1 MRRLIEHSYD
11 RRLHSMRGAA
21 TMTTTDAA
29 AEARETV
36 YVAIELSKKTW
47 VLGIAHP
54 DRDRPSI
61 HRVSG
66 GNIAELVSRLRVA
79 ARNNRRI
86 LVCYEAG
93 YDGFWL
99 ARALAKMGIECRV
112 LDPASIQVNR
122 RARRVKTDRID
133 VLALLRALIATDRG
147 ERHVCA
153 IVRVPSV
160 EEEDARRS
168 HRERQRLVRE
178 RTGHINRIKGLLF
191 AQGIRDIK
199 PKLRRT
205 RIDFAALE
213 TAEGHPLPDR
223 LRREL
228 EREYARLS
236 LIATQ
241 LREVE
246 KERDT
251 ADAQDPVVEQKR
263 QLLVALHG
271 VGATSAAILAR
282 EVFARSFASR
292 RQLGSYLGLTP
303 SAYDSGSTTR
313 CQGIS
318 KAGNSWARRILIEV
332 AWLWQKYQP
341 ASPLSHWYIQRTA
354 GQSSRIRRIMLIA
367 LARKLAISLWR
378 YVETGLV
385 PEGVA
390 IAKAKLRCA
399 PA

>member
-1 MRRLIEHSYD
+1 
-11 RRLHSMRGAA
+11 
-21 TMTTTDAA
+21 MTTTDAA
-29 AEARETV
+29 TEARETV

-251 ADAQDPVVEQKR
+251 ADAQDPVVEQRR

-390 IAKAKLRCA
+390 IAKAKLR

>member
-1 MRRLIEHSYD
+1 MAIKQESVGRQ
-11 RRLHSMRGAA
+11 
-21 TMTTTDAA
+21 
-29 AEARETV
+29 ETV
-36 YVAIELSKKTW
+36 YAAIELSKKTW
-47 VLGIAHP
+47 VLGIALP

-61 HRVSG
+61 HRVAG
-66 GNIAELVSRLRVA
+66 GNLGELVARLRAA
-79 ARNNRRI
+79 ARENRRI

-99 ARALAKMGIECRV
+99 ARALAKIGIECRV

-133 VLALLRALIATDRG
+133 VLALLRALIAINRG

-153 IVRVPSV
+153 VVRVPSV

-191 AQGIRDIK
+191 AQGIRGIE

-205 RIDFAALE
+205 RIDFAALK

-228 EREYARLS
+228 EREYARHD
-236 LIATQ
+236 LIEAQ

-246 KERDT
+246 KERDM
-251 ADAQDPVVEQKR
+251 ADAQDPVVERKR
-263 QLLVALHG
+263 QMLVGLQG
-271 VGATSAAILAR
+271 VGGTSAAILAR

-332 AWLWQKYQP
+332 AWLWQKHQP
-341 ASPLSHWYIQRTA
+341 ASPLSHWYIQKTT

-385 PEGVA
+385 PEGVV
-390 IAKAKLRCA
+390 IARAESRCA

>member
-1 MRRLIEHSYD
+1 MS
-11 RRLHSMRGAA
+11 S
-21 TMTTTDAA
+21 TDAPA
-29 AEARETV
+29 ETV
-36 YVAIELSKKTW
+36 YAAIELSKKTW
-47 VLGIAHP
+47 MLGIAHP

-61 HRVSG
+61 HRVCG
-66 GNIAELVSRLRVA
+66 GNIMELVSRLRLA

-99 ARALAKMGIECRV
+99 ARALAKIGIECHV

-228 EREYARLS
+228 EREYARLA
-236 LIATQ
+236 LIEAQ

-251 ADAQDPVVEQKR
+251 TDAQDPVVEQKR
-263 QLLVALHG
+263 QMLVAVKG
-271 VGATSAAILAR
+271 VGGTSAAILAR
-282 EVFARSFASR
+282 EVFARSFANR

-303 SAYDSGSTTR
+303 SAYDSGSMTR
-313 CQGIS
+313 SQGIS
-318 KAGNSWARRILIEV
+318 KAGNSWARRVLIEV

-341 ASPLSHWYIQRTA
+341 ASPLSNWYIQKTT

-385 PEGVA
+385 PQGVVMA
-390 IAKAKLRCA
+390 RAEAH

>member
-1 MRRLIEHSYD
+1 
-11 RRLHSMRGAA
+11 
-21 TMTTTDAA
+21 MTITDPP

-36 YVAIELSKKTW
+36 YAAIELSKKTW

-61 HRVSG
+61 HRISG
-66 GNIAELVSRLRVA
+66 GSIVELVSRLRVA
-79 ARNNRRI
+79 AKNNRRI

-99 ARALAKMGIECRV
+99 ARALGKIGIECRV

-133 VLALLRALIATDRG
+133 VLALVRALIATDRG

-205 RIDFAALE
+205 PIDFAALK
-213 TAEGHPLPDR
+213 TAEGHPLPQR

-228 EREYARLS
+228 EREYARLA
-236 LIATQ
+236 LIEAQ

-251 ADAQDPVVEQKR
+251 TDAQDPAVEQKR
-263 QLLVALHG
+263 QMLVAVQG
-271 VGATSAAILAR
+271 VGGTSAAILAR

-303 SAYDSGSTTR
+303 SAYDSGSMTR
-313 CQGIS
+313 SQGIS

-341 ASPLSHWYIQRTA
+341 ASPLTNWYIQKTT

-385 PEGVA
+385 PEGVV
-390 IAKAKLRCA
+390 IARAELGCA
-399 PA
+399 LA

>member
-1 MRRLIEHSYD
+1 
-11 RRLHSMRGAA
+11 
-21 TMTTTDAA
+21 MTSTDTA

-36 YVAIELSKKTW
+36 YAAIELSKKTW
-47 VLGIAHP
+47 VLGIAPP

-61 HRVSG
+61 YRVSG

-79 ARNNRRI
+79 SRNNRRI
-86 LVCYEAG
+86 VVCYEAG

-99 ARALAKMGIECRV
+99 ARALAKIGVECRV

-191 AQGIRDIK
+191 AQGIRGIK

-205 RIDFAALE
+205 RINFAALE

-228 EREYARLS
+228 EREYARLA
-236 LIATQ
+236 LIETQ
-241 LREVE
+241 LRDVE
-246 KERDT
+246 KERDM
-251 ADAQDPVVEQKR
+251 ADAQDPVVDQKR
-263 QLLVALHG
+263 QMLVALQG
-271 VGATSAAILAR
+271 VGGTSAAILAR
-282 EVFARSFASR
+282 EVFARPFASR

-303 SAYDSGSTTR
+303 SAYDSGSMTR

-332 AWLWQKYQP
+332 AWLWQKHQP
-341 ASPLSHWYIQRTA
+341 ASPLSHWYIQKTT

-367 LARKLAISLWR
+367 LARKLAIALWR

-385 PEGVA
+385 PEGAA
-390 IAKAKLRCA
+390 IIRAKSQCA